1 MKENSQNKQLK
12 NKTTNFTVIKFTLF
26 NLKSVLKDQ

>member
-12 NKTTNFTVIKFTLF
+12 NKTTNFTVIKFIF
-26 NLKSVLKDQ
+26 NLKSVLKA